1 MLSCGFAQS
10 QTETRSNT
18 EYAVGLRSPWT
29 SRMLLSCFY
38 TRGRHWACSA
48 EGFPANARLSFPPA
62 AAALLSALT
71 TRLQR
76 TADPLVV
83 AGANSQVSFS
93 FMLRINRP
101 FTIYHGRRSRNL
113 TPIFSSP
120 SPGGEGFLVLAELF
134 VSRRFPFGITIHHT
148 REIPFMSILQN
159 AAAAEEG
166 ELYVLF
172 PLSHLLPS
180 PSSR

>member
-1 MLSCGFAQS
+1 MPVYL
-10 QTETRSNT
+10 
-18 EYAVGLRSPWT
+18 
-29 SRMLLSCFY
+29 
-38 TRGRHWACSA
+38 
-48 EGFPANARLSFPPA
+48 FPPA

-71 TRLQR
+71 TRLRR

-83 AGANSQVSFS
+83 AGANSQVSFG
-93 FMLRINRP
+93 FLLRTNRP

-134 VSRRFPFGITIHHT
+134 LSRRFPFGITIHHT

-172 PLSHLLPS
+172 PLSRLLPL
-180 PSSR
+180 PSCR